1 MKRNIKTLV
10 MLISVLALSF
20 TMLVACGKKAD
31 DEGKDI
37 EVDTPVVNDDDKPD
51 VVEDEPKVDDPVE
64 EEPIVEEPT
73 VDLGGMEIVI
83 GDWWSPEEPAAPTN
97 AFQEAQLEYREMIQ
111 KKYNFTMKQV
121 ALTDWN
127 GMQELFTTSTVAED
141 PAADIFILHPGWMV
155 APIANGLVYD
165 LSTLE
170 NFDFS
175 ESKWVQNV
183 KEAGTVGSSIYAMY
197 PGKAEPRLGIFYNK
211 RLFQE
216 AGLDPEYLYD
226 LQASGEWTWEKF
238 EEVCNKLTAD
248 TNNDSITDNYAMAN
262 FNTHIFRGAM
272 ISNNARYV
280 GKDAEGKFYSG
291 ITDPNFLEAIQWVMG
306 LVEKGYEM
314 PQPPD
319 SNWDWFFS
327 AFIDGKVAMQA
338 GEEYLAA
345 NEFSTMEDE
354 FGFVLFPKGPKG
366 GNKYGVYFNDNTAVI
381 PSTFDKETAEKIAF
395 AYDLWTD
402 PVPGYEDDDVWKDS
416 YYNLF
421 SDDRAVDETLAMM
434 YTDDS
439 VQVNDFSQYVP
450 GLDMGPLF
458 IWNTFGRVNTPAEGV
473 EAIIGTVQSLVD
485 EANK

>member
-1 MKRNIKTLV
+1 MKRNIKTL
-10 MLISVLALSF
+10 LTLLFVLALSF
-20 TMLVACGKKAD
+20 TMLIACGKKAD
-31 DEGKDI
+31 NEGEGND
-37 EVDTPVVNDDDKPD
+37 VDSNPVVDVKDDEPVVKDDEPVD
-51 VVEDEPKVDDPVE
+51 ELVVEPVE
-64 EEPIVEEPT
+64 EEPT
-73 VDLGGMEIVI
+73 MDLGGMEIEI
-83 GDWWSPEEPAAPTN
+83 ADWWSPAEPAAPAN

-111 KKYNFTMKQV
+111 EKYNFKMKQV
-121 ALTDWN
+121 AVTDWN
-127 GMQELFTTSTVAED
+127 GMLELFTTSVVAED
-141 PAADIFILHPGWMV
+141 PIAEIVLLHPGWAV

-165 LSTLE
+165 LATLE

-175 ESKWVQNV
+175 ESKWIQNV
-183 KEAGTVGSSIYAMY
+183 KEAGTVGNSIYTMNA
-197 PGKAEPRLGIFYNK
+197 GKAEPRLGIFYNK

-238 EEVCNKLTAD
+238 EEVCHTLTED
-248 TNNDSITDNYAMAN
+248 TNNDGITDKYAMAN

-291 ITDPNFLEAIQWVMG
+291 ITDPNFLEAIQWVMS

-314 PQPPD
+314 PQPAD

-338 GEEYLAA
+338 GEQYLAA
-345 NEFSTMEDE
+345 NEFSTMEDD

-366 GNKYGVYFNDNTAVI
+366 GNKYAVYFNDNTAVI

-395 AYDLWTD
+395 AYNLWTE
-402 PVPGYEDDDVWKDS
+402 PVPGYEDDEVWKDS

-434 YTDDS
+434 YNDAS
-439 VQVNDFSQYVP
+439 VQVNDFSHYVE
-450 GLDMGPLF
+450 GIDMGPLF
-458 IWNTFGRVNTPAEGV
+458 IWNTFGRANTPAEGV